1 MAILKKTGL
10 IGANKAMTFSGIT
23 HRDQSAQR
31 ETADDTGQASV
42 LTLNFERQTRLVR
55 LAC

>member
-23 HRDQSAQR
+23 RQDQSEQR

-42 LTLNFERQTRLVR
+42 LTLNGRRDWSG
-55 LAC
+55 